1 MLAFNHANWYNKAI
15 HRRQAIMS
23 SEPQHISFDEFVSH
37 TREILREIEK
47 RGESILIENGEHF
60 FALTP
65 KKAENHNRGSHL
77 SRSDGLFEIIG
88 IGESEEPTD
97 ISMHKHDYIAQATLD
112 HTQK

>member
-1 MLAFNHANWYNKAI
+1 
-15 HRRQAIMS
+15 MS
-23 SEPQHISFDEFVSH
+23 SEPQHIPFDEFVSN

-65 KKAENHNRGSHL
+65 KKVKNHHRGPYL

-97 ISMHKHDYIAQATLD
+97 ISLHKHDYIAQATLD
-112 HTQK
+112 DTQK

>member
-1 MLAFNHANWYNKAI
+1 
-15 HRRQAIMS
+15 MS
-23 SEPQHISFDEFVSH
+23 SEPQHIPFDEFISN

-47 RGESILIENGEHF
+47 RGEDILIEHGEHV

-65 KKAENHNRGSHL
+65 KKAENHNRGPHL

-97 ISMHKHDYIAQATLD
+97 ISLHKHDYIAQATLG
-112 HTQK
+112 HPQK